1 MLAIRNFLFLELD
14 AIQQFNNK
22 FEKKALKKFNE
33 IEVR

>member
-22 FEKKALKKFNE
+22 FEKALKKFNE